1 VKHPSDPDTAE
12 PVTRDHEEQC
22 DHGVT
27 FDEDAAHKM
36 FKGWIAKSDVEFIAG
51 NPASRN
57 IRRLWPRL
65 DGKCPK
71 GCGYVGISYASE
83 AHYIY
88 GDW

>member
-1 VKHPSDPDTAE
+1 MSKSIPEGIVRSPPE
-12 PVTRDHEEQC
+12 RC

-27 FDEDAAHKM
+27 FDEEEAHKVL
-36 FKGWIAKSDVEFIAG
+36 GEWQAKSDVEFIMG

-71 GCGYVGISYASE
+71 GCGYVGIGYASE
-83 AHYIY
+83 AHYIL